1 MAASFTG
8 ASLARTGIRFMHIG
22 VRENRLGELHR
33 RTNARAM
40 DKHVLSE
47 NLTVHRHASGEGGI
61 FVNAYLVET
70 PNGVVTV
77 DSTLSESESRAF
89 RGELEAL
96 GKPLLAVLIT
106 HPHPD
111 HVAGITN
118 LVAGESPPILATQT
132 VLDVMRKIEEPK
144 RKQWGPV
151 YGAEWVQRWTYPN
164 TIVKNGEQVTFD
176 GVTYSL
182 LDVGAGGDS
191 ESNSVWFITAPEKT
205 AFLGDLTFNGTHA
218 YVADGHLLAWLAN
231 LARLERLCQSMNIAF
246 PGHGAAIAPGPLLAA
261 QRDYL
266 LTLAGHVKELA
277 DGRPALTDAEKTELE
292 RRMSD
297 YLPGAGLG
305 FLIAMNADPIARE
318 LSASR

>member
-1 MAASFTG
+1 MALSFTS
-8 ASLARTGIRFMHIG
+8 ASLAGTDIHFMHIG
-22 VRENRLGELHR
+22 SLHNRLVER
-33 RTNARAM
+33 RPRTNARAM

-70 PNGVVTV
+70 PRGVVAV

-89 RGELEAL
+89 RRELEAL
-96 GKPLLAVLIT
+96 SKPLLAVLIT

-118 LVAGESPPILATQT
+118 LVAGETPPILATQA
-132 VLDVMRKIEEPK
+132 VIDVMRKIEEPK

-164 TIVKNGEQVTFD
+164 TVVKNGEQVTFD
-176 GVTYSL
+176 GVTYSV
-182 LDVGAGGDS
+182 LDIGAGGDS
-191 ESNSVWFITAPEKT
+191 ESNSVWFITAPQKT

-231 LARLERLCQSMNIAF
+231 LSRLERLCQGMAVAF
-246 PGHGAAIAPGPLLAA
+246 PGHGAAIAPTPLLTA

-277 DGRPALTDAEKTELE
+277 QGRPTLTDSEKSELE
-292 RRMSD
+292 KRMTA
-297 YLPGAGLG
+297 YLPDGGLG

-318 LSASR
+318 LSASH